1 MFQISGA
8 PFRSSLTGVSDFR
21 YRDHGGVDYG
31 MDYGDNYP
39 SYGGG
44 GGGVASGYGGG
55 GGLAGG
61 YGLSSRSNPEIAHRK
76 VLTKI
81 ILMNFF
87 VFGRVKKYDVV
98 D

>member
-1 MFQISGA
+1 MNRFQISSA
-8 PFRSSLTGVSDFR
+8 PFSRSLTNVSDFR
-21 YRDHGGVDYG
+21 YRDHGGGVDYG

-44 GGGVASGYGGG
+44 GVAIGGYGGG

-76 VLTKI
+76 VDYTQI
-81 ILMNFF
+81 YALM
-87 VFGRVKKYDVV
+87 R
-98 D
+98 